1 MYAAHV
7 AFQECDVSCIRDVRH
22 GQSCRRIPSC
32 TMVLAVLQHFF
43 CPHGSDSRSRARVT
57 ACVCMQ
63 QRLHAHVKKV
73 EKSLAAAEQLRD
85 LRQQQRAPELQREH
99 WRKLSAVQRLAQLQM
114 HKTTLAAALQESE
127 GEMAEE
133 SDKAASDKRAA
144 MERKKQ
150 AGITLRAARAS
161 EIEDEGRLHALERRW
176 RVTEEQLDALD
187 AVKPRLG

>member
-22 GQSCRRIPSC
+22 GQSFRSIPSC

-57 ACVCMQ
+57 ACACMQ

>member
-22 GQSCRRIPSC
+22 GQSCPFIPSC
-32 TMVLAVLQHFF
+32 TMVLAVLQHFL

-187 AVKPRLG
+187 AVKPHLG